1 MKLSE
6 VTSAKIKAFC
16 GVSDDEDGM
25 LEICAGAAKY
35 NEAKS
40 YIKEYTGLD
49 DAKIDEYED
58 ITVAYLVLIND
69 MYSSRDFSSDRAS
82 QNPVTAQILALHSI
96 NLLNGVNENDI

>member
-16 GVSDDEDGM
+16 GVSNDEDGM
-25 LEICAGAAKY
+25 LEIWAGAA
-35 NEAKS
+35 NS
-40 YIKEYTGLD
+40 YIKGYTGLD
-49 DAKIDEYED
+49 EAKIDDYED

>member
-25 LEICAGAAKY
+25 LEICAGAAK
-35 NEAKS
+35 S
-40 YIKEYTGLD
+40 YIKGYTGLD
-49 DAKIDEYED
+49 DTQIDKYED
-58 ITVAYLVLIND
+58 ITVAYFVLIND

>member
-25 LEICAGAAKY
+25 LEICVGA
-35 NEAKS
+35 AKS
-40 YIKEYTGLD
+40 YIKGYTGLD

-82 QNPVTAQILALHSI
+82 QNPVTAQILALHLSLI
-96 NLLNGVNENDI
+96 HI

>member
-25 LEICAGAAKY
+25 LEICAGAAK
-35 NEAKS
+35 S
-40 YIKEYTGLD
+40 YIKGYTGLD
-49 DAKIDEYED
+49 DTQIDEYED

-69 MYSSRDFSSDRAS
+69 MYSSRDFSSDKAS
-82 QNPVTAQILALHSI
+82 NPVTAQILALHSV

>member
-1 MKLSE
+1 MTRTECL
-6 VTSAKIKAFC
+6 
-16 GVSDDEDGM
+16 
-25 LEICAGAAKY
+25 
-35 NEAKS
+35 KS
-40 YIKEYTGLD
+40 VPERQNPISRDTRGLD
-49 DAKIDEYED
+49 DAQIDEYED

>member
-25 LEICAGAAKY
+25 LEICAGAAK
-35 NEAKS
+35 S
-40 YIKEYTGLD
+40 YIKGYTGLD

-58 ITVAYLVLIND
+58 ITVALVT
-69 MYSSRDFSSDRAS
+69 SRPTERRRT
-82 QNPVTAQILALHSI
+82 P
-96 NLLNGVNENDI
+96 

>member
-25 LEICAGAAKY
+25 LDICAGAAR
-35 NEAKS
+35 S
-40 YIKEYTGLD
+40 YIKNFTGLD
-49 DAKIDEYED
+49 DDQIDEYED
-58 ITVAYLVLIND
+58 ITVAYLVLTND

-82 QNPVTAQILALHSI
+82 QNPLTAQILALHSV
-96 NLLNGVNENDI
+96 NLLNGVNENDL

>member
-6 VTSAKIKAFC
+6 VTSTMIKAFC

-25 LEICAGAAKY
+25 LEICAGAAK
-35 NEAKS
+35 S
-40 YIKEYTGLD
+40 YIKGYTGLD
-49 DAKIDEYED
+49 DAQIDEYED